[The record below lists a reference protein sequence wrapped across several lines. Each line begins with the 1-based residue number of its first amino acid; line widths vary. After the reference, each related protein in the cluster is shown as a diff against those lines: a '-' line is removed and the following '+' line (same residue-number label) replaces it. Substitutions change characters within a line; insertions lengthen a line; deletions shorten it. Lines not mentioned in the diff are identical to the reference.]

1 MILKKKISLM
11 KGNVCSDQVR
21 KSTKTIFWWT
31 DISCRYGNPCVQA
44 AFRCFNLTERKN
56 VACCCCDV
64 EARQSLHQNLASVA
78 YGKCCIFQ
86 SGWRRKSR
94 IIFGFLD
101 AFYKREEDGTPPLAA
116 KAAFNSK
123 PLKKRWFPQIILVR
137 KKSIRFFTFSNW

>member
-1 MILKKKISLM
+1 MFVQIKCTKAQRQFFDEPILQ
-11 KGNVCSDQVR
+11 GNS
-21 KSTKTIFWWT
+21 
-31 DISCRYGNPCVQA
+31 CVQA
-44 AFRCFNLTERKN
+44 AFRCFNLTEKKN

-123 PLKKRWFPQIILVR
+123 PLKKR
-137 KKSIRFFTFSNW
+137 